1 MLEVWLVAEV
11 ALRGFFDACVRSIF
25 TFWFREDS
33 GDFCLVLTRN
43 SVESVMEGLS
53 MELMMVVLGF
63 IVEGWGLWRP
73 LMGVRLVSAKVLGN
87 DEYL

>member
-1 MLEVWLVAEV
+1 
-11 ALRGFFDACVRSIF
+11 
-25 TFWFREDS
+25 
-33 GDFCLVLTRN
+33 
-43 SVESVMEGLS
+43 MEGLS